1 MFARFIS
8 GCWTR
13 LSGRR
18 TRAARA
24 LLALIVFELLL
35 SGAVTRAAVSGGV
48 ETDRLEVAVD
58 PQGGVRATAQVLFP
72 ATLAVIQSLL
82 TDYQHW
88 PELFEV
94 RMKVVQVRVR
104 GGVATVDL
112 RIEHPLMPG
121 ERKLVTEST
130 ILPNGGL
137 VTDLTGGDFKRYHRV
152 WKLQSIEEGKQTLAD
167 FELVVEP
174 HTFVPDRV
182 IAIVMRQE
190 LETHFRIVK
199 QKALEQAKR

>member
-1 MFARFIS
+1 M
-8 GCWTR
+8 
-13 LSGRR
+13 SGRR
-18 TRAARA
+18 TGAAWA

-48 ETDRLEVAVD
+48 ETDRLEVAVE

-104 GGVATVDL
+104 GG
-112 RIEHPLMPG
+112 
-121 ERKLVTEST
+121 
-130 ILPNGGL
+130 
-137 VTDLTGGDFKRYHRV
+137 
-152 WKLQSIEEGKQTLAD
+152 
-167 FELVVEP
+167 
-174 HTFVPDRV
+174 
-182 IAIVMRQE
+182 
-190 LETHFRIVK
+190 
-199 QKALEQAKR
+199 